1 LWRGPTPKQNRT
13 ARGYVSF
20 WTFWSTGAGPAREI
34 PQFAEGE
41 MDMTPQAATAVQ
53 PVKTSA
59 ITTPNE
65 SQRLV
70 DRMEKVYDSIARRAF
85 EIFDS
90 NGGGNGH
97 DLSDWFQAES
107 EVLHPLHLEITE
119 SEDALKVK
127 AEVPGFVAKDL
138 DIQVE
143 GNRLTISGKH
153 ESTEE
158 STKGKTIYSE
168 RCSKE
173 VFRSVELP
181 SDVDSP
187 KVNATLKDGILT
199 IELPKAQRATSLRAE
214 VKAAS

>member
-1 LWRGPTPKQNRT
+1 
-13 ARGYVSF
+13 
-20 WTFWSTGAGPAREI
+20 
-34 PQFAEGE
+34 
-41 MDMTPQAATAVQ
+41 MTPQTGTATAVQ

-59 ITTPNE
+59 VTTPNE

-70 DRMEKVYDSIARRAF
+70 NRMEKVYEAIARRAF

-97 DLSDWFQAES
+97 DVSDWLQAES

-119 SEDALKVK
+119 SEDALNVK
-127 AEVPGFVAKDL
+127 ADVPGFAAREL

-143 GNRLTISGKH
+143 GNRLTISGRH
-153 ESTEE
+153 ESTAE

-168 RCSKE
+168 RCSQE
-173 VFRSVELP
+173 VFRGVELP
-181 SDVDSP
+181 SEVDGS

-199 IELPKAQRATSLRAE
+199 IELPKAQRATNASVE
-214 VKAAS
+214 TKAAS

>member
-1 LWRGPTPKQNRT
+1 
-13 ARGYVSF
+13 
-20 WTFWSTGAGPAREI
+20 
-34 PQFAEGE
+34 
-41 MDMTPQAATAVQ
+41 MDMTPQAGTATAVQ

-59 ITTPNE
+59 VTTPNE

-70 DRMEKVYDSIARRAF
+70 DRMEKVYDAIARRAF

-97 DLSDWFQAES
+97 DVSNWLQAES
-107 EVLHPLHLEITE
+107 ELLHPLHLEITE
-119 SEDALKVK
+119 SEDALNVK
-127 AEVPGFVAKDL
+127 AEVPGFAAKEL

-143 GNRLTISGKH
+143 GNRLTISGKR
-153 ESTEE
+153 ESTEQ

-168 RCSKE
+168 RCSQE

-181 SDVDSP
+181 REVDGS

-199 IELPKAQRATSLRAE
+199 IELPKAQPATTLRAAA
-214 VKAAS
+214 KAAS

>member
-1 LWRGPTPKQNRT
+1 
-13 ARGYVSF
+13 
-20 WTFWSTGAGPAREI
+20 
-34 PQFAEGE
+34 
-41 MDMTPQAATAVQ
+41 MTPQTGTATAVQ

-59 ITTPNE
+59 VTTPNE

-70 DRMEKVYDSIARRAF
+70 DRMEKVYESIARRAF

-90 NGGGNGH
+90 NGGGSGH
-97 DLSDWFQAES
+97 DVSDWLQAES
-107 EVLHPLHLEITE
+107 ELLHPLHLEITE
-119 SEDALKVK
+119 SEDALNVK
-127 AEVPGFVAKDL
+127 AEVPGFAAKEL

-158 STKGKTIYSE
+158 SAKGRTIYSE
-168 RCSKE
+168 RCSQE

-181 SDVDSP
+181 SEVDGA

-199 IELPKAQRATSLRAE
+199 IQLPKAQAATSERAE
-214 VKAAS
+214 TKAAS